1 MNNVEEMNKFPV
13 TYNLPR
19 PTHEEMKNLNTLII
33 DKEIESEYFLSK
45 ILALLFSTSLTKVSQ
60 TSFRVGIRFLDVIAC
75 LLILWYWVLPLK
87 YFIFY
92 LVLMR
97 MFNDVNYILLK
108 FK

>member
-1 MNNVEEMNKFPV
+1 ME
-13 TYNLPR
+13 
-19 PTHEEMKNLNTLII
+19 NLNTLII

-45 ILALLFSTSLTKVSQ
+45 ILPILFGISLTKVTQ
-60 TSFRVGIRFLDVIAC
+60 TSFRVGISFIDVIAC
-75 LLILWYWVLPLK
+75 LLILWYWVFPSK

-97 MFNDVNYILLK
+97 MFNDFNYILLK